1 MPVMATAAAR
11 IAAASRSATATAIA
25 TDAAAAAAAATAA
38 VTSESLGI
46 APDQGDANHRE
57 EDRDAEQESTIHPK
71 ILQQTGTYRKIEQT
85 GRLSNDSPS

>member
-1 MPVMATAAAR
+1 MAMMTATTAR

-25 TDAAAAAAAATAA
+25 TDAAAAATAIAA
-38 VTSESLGI
+38 VTGESLGI

-57 EDRDAEQESTIHPK
+57 ENRDAEQQSTIHPSSSNR
-71 ILQQTGTYRKIEQT
+71 QVRTEKIEQT